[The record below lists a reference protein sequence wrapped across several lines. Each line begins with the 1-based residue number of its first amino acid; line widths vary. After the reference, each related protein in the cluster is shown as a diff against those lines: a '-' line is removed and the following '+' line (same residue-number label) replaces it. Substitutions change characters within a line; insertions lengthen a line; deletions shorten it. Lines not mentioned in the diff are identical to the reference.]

1 MQISEVKSTTVTLPS
16 GFVLAVDY
24 CELQL
29 PADSY
34 AIIQAALITHDELL
48 PTAQPLELTTHDAK
62 AKLKKLLAAHGKDFW
77 EDSTFFSTA
86 EAVANDNQILAERAG
101 ENE

>member
-48 PTAQPLELTTHDAK
+48 PTAQPLELTTQDAK
-62 AKLKKLLAAHGKDFW
+62 AKLKALLAGHGKNFW
-77 EDSTFFSTA
+77 EDSTFFSID
-86 EAVANDNQILAERAG
+86 EAVANDAKTLKEWAG
-101 ENE
+101 KDE

>member
-48 PTAQPLELTTHDAK
+48 PTAQPLELTTYEAK

-77 EDSTFFSTA
+77 EDSTFFSIA
-86 EAVANDNQILAERAG
+86 EAVANDNQTLAERAS
-101 ENE
+101 EYE

>member
-1 MQISEVKSTTVTLPS
+1 MQISEVKSTTATLPS
-16 GFVLAVDY
+16 GFVLAVEY
-24 CELQL
+24 CDIELK
-29 PADSY
+29 ANSY

-48 PTAQPLELTTHDAK
+48 PAAQPLELTTYEAK

-77 EDSTFFSTA
+77 EDSTFFSIT
-86 EAVANDNQILAERAG
+86 EAVANDNQTLAERAG

>member
-1 MQISEVKSTTVTLPS
+1 MQISEVKSTAVTLPS
-16 GFVLAVDY
+16 GFVLAVAY
-24 CELQL
+24 CDLQL
-29 PADSY
+29 PANNY

-48 PTAQPLELTTHDAK
+48 PTAQPLELTTYDAK

-86 EAVANDNQILAERAG
+86 EAFANDNQILAERAG